1 MKQNKK
7 LQGDNFMENNKNATL
22 AFIVLALGLV
32 FFVGG
37 MVYSIWWSF

>member
-1 MKQNKK
+1 
-7 LQGDNFMENNKNATL
+7 MENNKNAIL

-37 MVYSIWWSF
+37 MVYSLWWSF